1 MKPPAYWT
9 AAATRLV
16 PLAEPKRVIRYQAP
30 KAPERWQQ
38 VLEKDAGQLTA
49 VCNSMKEMLAHHGAT
64 IPVSI
69 IGWLAYNLHYKR
81 HAYFIDESDLFAQHG
96 GLSNSLMAFLQRQ
109 YTWSHMACTTASVFD
124 PATNEMVMLRS
135 LDWPGAEVLA
145 KATRLHEFQ
154 DAQGKVQF
162 LSAGLT
168 GMVGVLTGIRPGAYS
183 LALNFAHA
191 KRSIRPAA
199 DPTMMIRRLLEDTS
213 VNSFAAARL
222 AISKWNLGAPC
233 FISLCGIAKGEG
245 CVFEFLPGGAHQ
257 IREMGDKPYVVQ
269 PNHYDGKEDTEATR
283 MMEQADTE
291 ARFQATLAQSSGM
304 RRRQVETRY
313 NEWAAKP
320 GGESVEDAA
329 LRIWSEVPV
338 RNYETTQF
346 VVMRPSKGEARIWV
360 AGRTTG

>member
-16 PLAEPKRVIRYQAP
+16 PLAEPKRVIRYQAA

-38 VLEKDAGQLTA
+38 VLEKDAGQLRE
-49 VCNSMKEMLAHHGAT
+49 VCASMKAMLAHHGAT

-69 IGWLAYNLHYKR
+69 IAWLAYNLHYKR
-81 HAYFIDESDLFAQHG
+81 HAYFIDESNEMAQHG
-96 GLSNSLMAFLQRQ
+96 GISNSLMAFLQRQ

-124 PATNEMVMLRS
+124 PATDEMVMLRS
-135 LDWPGAEVLA
+135 LDWPGAETLA

-154 DAQGKVQF
+154 DDSGKTAF

-168 GMVGVLTGIRPGAYS
+168 GMVGVLTGVRPGAYS
-183 LALNFAHA
+183 IALNFAHA
-191 KRSIRPAA
+191 RRSIRPAA
-199 DPTMMIRRLLEDTS
+199 DPTMMIRRTLEDAR
-213 VNSFAAARL
+213 VDSFAAAKL
-222 AISKWNLGAPC
+222 AISKWDLGAPC

-269 PNHYDGKEDTEATR
+269 ANHYDGKENAAATA
-283 MMEQADTE
+283 QLDAADAE
-291 ARFQATLAQSSGM
+291 ARFQASLMDSSGM
-304 RRRQVETRY
+304 RRRQVETRFS
-313 NEWAAKP
+313 EWGAGP
-320 GGESVEDAA
+320 GAEAVEAAA
-329 LRIWSEVPV
+329 LRVWTEVPV

-346 VVMRPSKGEARIWV
+346 VVMRPSKGEMRIWV
-360 AGRTTG
+360 ADRT

>member
-9 AAATRLV
+9 AAATRLI
-16 PLAEPKRVIRYQAP
+16 PLAEPRRVIRYQAAQ
-30 KAPERWQQ
+30 APERWQQ
-38 VLEKDAGQLTA
+38 VLEKDATLLRD
-49 VCNSMKEMLAHHGAT
+49 VCTSMKQMLAHHGAT

-69 IGWLAYNLHYKR
+69 IAWIAYQAFYKR
-81 HAYFIDESDLFAQHG
+81 HGYFIDESDQFAHHG
-96 GLSNSLMAFLQRQ
+96 GISNSLMAFLQRQ
-109 YTWSHMACTTASVFD
+109 YTWSHIACTTASVFD

-135 LDWPGAEVLA
+135 LDWPGAETLA
-145 KATRLHEFQ
+145 KATRVHEFQ
-154 DAQGKVQF
+154 DATGRTAF

-191 KRSIRPAA
+191 RRSIRPAA
-199 DPTMMIRRLLEDTS
+199 DPTMMIRRTLEDPRID
-213 VNSFAAARL
+213 SFAAAKL

-257 IREMGDKPYVVQ
+257 IRDMGDKPYVVQ
-269 PNHYDGKEDTEATR
+269 ANHYDGKENTAATATL
-283 MMEQADTE
+283 EQSDTE
-291 ARFQATLAQSSGM
+291 ARFQASLMDSSGM
-304 RRRQVETRY
+304 RRRQVETRFA
-313 NEWAAKP
+313 EWGTKP
-320 GGESVEDAA
+320 GSEKAEDAA

-346 VVMRPSKGEARIWV
+346 VVMRPSKGSMDIWV
-360 AGRTTG
+360 AARS